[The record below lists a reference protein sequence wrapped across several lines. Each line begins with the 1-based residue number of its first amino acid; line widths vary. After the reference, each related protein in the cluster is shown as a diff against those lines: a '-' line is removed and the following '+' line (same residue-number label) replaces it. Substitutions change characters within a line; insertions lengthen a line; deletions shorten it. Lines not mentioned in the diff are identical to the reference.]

1 MQFGPVPID
10 DAENAVLAH
19 KLLDSDG
26 KRLLSKGHVLTP
38 EDIEVLRSCG
48 YSEVIV
54 ARPGEHDVHENE
66 AARRVGEALAG
77 EGIRVNAS
85 GVGRANLMTTVRGT
99 LRVNAEVLARLN
111 NIHDGITISTLQ
123 QHTLVDAGELATLVK
138 IVPFF
143 VPDGR
148 IKDLE
153 HIAREAAPIIS
164 MRPLKSGRVV
174 LIISG
179 PESAREQLLAD
190 FHPPVKQRIE
200 FLDSELSPP
209 IYVSHTEDA
218 IADALKNNV
227 DADLILV
234 ASVSAIIDIEDVVPS
249 ALRLAGGSVTQH
261 GVPVDPGTLLMMGYL
276 GDLPVVGAP
285 GCIKSPKTNVIDHIL
300 PRLLAGER
308 LTRVDLV
315 AMGHGGLLKD
325 IADRPMPRDK
335 QP

>member
-1 MQFGPVPID
+1 MKFGPIPID
-10 DAENAVLAH
+10 EAENAVLAH
-19 KLLDSDG
+19 KLLDSNG
-26 KRLLSKGHVLTP
+26 NRLLNKGHTLIAD
-38 EDIEVLRSCG
+38 DIELLRSQG
-48 YSEVIV
+48 HSEVIV
-54 ARPGEHDVHENE
+54 ARPDEHDVHENE
-66 AARRVGEALAG
+66 AARRVGDVISG
-77 EGIRVNAS
+77 DSIRVNAS
-85 GVGRANLMTTVRGT
+85 GFGRANLMTTVRGT

-123 QHTLVDAGELATLVK
+123 QHTLVDSAKLAALVK

-143 VPDGR
+143 VPEGR

-153 HIAREAAPIIS
+153 YIARESAPIIS
-164 MRPLKSGRVV
+164 VRPLKAGRVV

-179 PESAREQLLAD
+179 PDSAREQLIAD

-200 FLDSELSPP
+200 FLGSELRPP

-218 IADALKNNV
+218 IADALTLNS

-249 ALRLAGGSVTQH
+249 ALQLAGGSVTQH

-276 GDLPVVGAP
+276 GDVPIVGAP
-285 GCIKSPKTNVIDHIL
+285 GCIKSTKTNVIDHIL

-335 QP
+335 NI